1 MPDFDYSSNGAY
13 FVTVCVKDMQCVL
26 SSVTVGVGALDD
38 PKIKLTETG
47 IIVENEIKK
56 MNAVYN
62 EIQVNHYCIMP
73 NHIHLIIEI
82 QNDSLNGSS
91 GAPTPTN
98 SAVAR
103 YVSTLKRF
111 VNKKTKTKLWQRGY
125 HDHIIRDEYDYMYH
139 FQYIDE
145 NPKKWL
151 MGKDEYYA

>member
-1 MPDFDYSSNGAY
+1 M
-13 FVTVCVKDMQCVL
+13 T
-26 SSVTVGVGALDD
+26 
-38 PKIKLTETG
+38 
-47 IIVENEIKK
+47 KK
-56 MNAVYN
+56 GQIAKEQLFELEKRFPSLRIDEYV
-62 EIQVNHYCIMP
+62 IMP

-82 QNDSLNGSS
+82 QNDLLNGSS
-91 GAPTPTN
+91 GAPAPTN

-125 HDHIIRDEYDYMYH
+125 HDHIIRDDYDYMYH
-139 FQYIDE
+139 VQYIDE

>member
-1 MPDFDYSSNGAY
+1 
-13 FVTVCVKDMQCVL
+13 MQCVL

-38 PKIKLTETG
+38 PKIKLTENG

-56 MNAVYN
+56 MNAIYN

-139 FQYIDE
+139 F
-145 NPKKWL
+145 
-151 MGKDEYYA
+151 